1 MDHRYFR
8 ISFRPIEMTLLTEPS
23 TNDQWSG
30 QMLQRTEK
38 CMMGLKIP
46 QNQGVPS
53 PISVFRLDLESE
65 IGKGFGS
72 QVSKK
77 LLFRFIIYLIL
88 NLYKRTFRNRDD

>member
-1 MDHRYFR
+1 
-8 ISFRPIEMTLLTEPS
+8 MTLLTEPS

-38 CMMGLKIP
+38 YMMGLKIP

-72 QVSKK
+72 QVSKNY
-77 LLFRFIIYLIL
+77 YLDYI
-88 NLYKRTFRNRDD
+88 K